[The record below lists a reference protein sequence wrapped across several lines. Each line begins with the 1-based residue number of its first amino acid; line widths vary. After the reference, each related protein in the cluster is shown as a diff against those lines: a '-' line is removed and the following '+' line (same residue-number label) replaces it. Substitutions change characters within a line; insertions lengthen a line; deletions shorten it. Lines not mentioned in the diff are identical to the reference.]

1 MNAPTQLAS
10 LVQTAGTVGE
20 VAALTALCMLGV
32 ALTVIRLPGTW
43 LIVATAAGYG
53 WYGDWH
59 AISLF
64 TLSVLIGIAV
74 VGEVGEFLA
83 SMLTAKKAGATKRA
97 MWGAFIGGFVG
108 MFIFTIPLP
117 LIGTI
122 IGAVI
127 GCFLGAVIGELTAH
141 DNVRKGV
148 RVGRAAAI
156 GYVLGMAF
164 KIAIAFLMAGLLL
177 GSAVVA
183 ALDAPTD
190 TNQADVL
197 SLVTLPLPVTLA
209 STLGLP

>member
-1 MNAPTQLAS
+1 MNSPPQLAA
-10 LVQTAGTVGE
+10 LYQAVGTVGE
-20 VAALTALCMLGV
+20 LAVLTALCMLGV

-43 LIVATAAGYG
+43 LIVATAASYG
-53 WYGDWH
+53 WYGDWQKLSLLTVGIL
-59 AISLF
+59 IS
-64 TLSVLIGIAV
+64 IAV
-74 VGEVGEFLA
+74 VGEAGEFLA
-83 SMLTAKKAGATKRA
+83 SMLTAKKAGASKRA

-122 IGAVI
+122 FGAVS
-127 GCFLGAVIGELTAH
+127 GCFLGAVIGELTSH
-141 DNVRKGV
+141 RDVGKGI

-183 ALDAPTD
+183 PIDSPTD
-190 TNQADVL
+190 TAQQ
-197 SLVTLPLPVTLA
+197 
-209 STLGLP
+209 STQVAEG